1 MTAIPTGA
9 LRSSWR
15 RFALALGP
23 GVVVM
28 LADTDAGS
36 VITAAQSGAEWGY
49 RLLGLQF
56 AMIPL
61 LYAMQELTIRLGL
74 GTQRGFAELVRLR
87 YGRTVAVVAFAAV
100 AASCFGALATQLA
113 ALGGLAQALGA
124 PAAPVVVATVAAFI
138 AVASLNAYAS
148 VERVALALGLFELA
162 FVIVA
167 WRASPDV
174 HDMARQLVDAP
185 VQDARFLYLAAANIG
200 TTFLPWA
207 AFYQQSAMVGKGL
220 TPGHLRAARL
230 ETLGGAILCQV
241 VTAAILVAGAATVRH
256 GVGGFGVGGFG
267 VGGSGVG
274 AAGFASVGALSRT
287 FTQALGPGV
296 GEVVF
301 AAGLCGSALVAA
313 LVAGLT
319 VGWSFS
325 ETFGPRSAPGAS
337 RARLFAFVVL
347 LVAAGVF
354 VVSGADPIA
363 ISLAAG
369 VANAVLLPGVLA
381 LLYVLARRELNGA
394 LALSPAY
401 ARILGAAFAALS
413 AVALYTG
420 ARGLIG

>member
-1 MTAIPTGA
+1 VTAIPTGA

-15 RFALALGP
+15 RFALAIGP

-256 GVGGFGVGGFG
+256 GVGGSGVGGF
-267 VGGSGVG
+267 GVG

>member
-256 GVGGFGVGGFG
+256 GVGGSGVGGF
-267 VGGSGVG
+267 GVG

>member
-1 MTAIPTGA
+1 VTSIPTGA
-9 LRSSWR
+9 LRLSWR

-49 RLLGLQF
+49 RLLALQF

-87 YGRTVAVVAFAAV
+87 YGRTVAVFAFAAV
-100 AASCFGALATQLA
+100 AASCFGALVTQLA

-124 PAAPVVVATVAAFI
+124 PAAPVVIATVAVFI
-138 AVASLNAYAS
+138 AIVGFKAYES
-148 VERVALALGLFELA
+148 VERIALALGLFELA

-167 WRASPDV
+167 WRAGPHV
-174 HDMARQLVDAP
+174 GDMARQLVDAP
-185 VQDARFLYLAAANIG
+185 IHDARYLYLIAANIG

-220 TPGHLRAARL
+220 TPGHLREARL
-230 ETLGGAILCQV
+230 ETLGGAILCQF
-241 VTAAILVAGAATVRH
+241 VTAAILVAGAATVGH
-256 GVGGFGVGGFG
+256 GAGGG
-267 VGGSGVG
+267 
-274 AAGFASVGALSRT
+274 GFASVAALLRT

-325 ETFGPRSAPGAS
+325 ETFAQSAPGAS
-337 RARLFAFVVL
+337 RARLLAFVVL
-347 LVAAGVF
+347 LVAAGGF

-363 ISLAAG
+363 ISIAAG
-369 VANAVLLPGVLA
+369 AANAILLPVVLA
-381 LLYVLARRELNGA
+381 LLYFLARRELNGA

-401 ARILGAAFAALS
+401 ARTLGAAFAALS

-420 ARGLIG
+420 VRGLLG

>member
-1 MTAIPTGA
+1 
-9 LRSSWR
+9 
-15 RFALALGP
+15 
-23 GVVVM
+23 
-28 LADTDAGS
+28 
-36 VITAAQSGAEWGY
+36 
-49 RLLGLQF
+49 
-56 AMIPL
+56 
-61 LYAMQELTIRLGL
+61 
-74 GTQRGFAELVRLR
+74 
-87 YGRTVAVVAFAAV
+87 
-100 AASCFGALATQLA
+100 
-113 ALGGLAQALGA
+113 
-124 PAAPVVVATVAAFI
+124 
-138 AVASLNAYAS
+138 
-148 VERVALALGLFELA
+148 
-162 FVIVA
+162 
-167 WRASPDV
+167 
-174 HDMARQLVDAP
+174 
-185 VQDARFLYLAAANIG
+185 
-200 TTFLPWA
+200 
-207 AFYQQSAMVGKGL
+207 
-220 TPGHLRAARL
+220 
-230 ETLGGAILCQV
+230 
-241 VTAAILVAGAATVRH
+241 
-256 GVGGFGVGGFG
+256 VGGSG